1 MATLKSHEGWI
12 AGAFIYSGRRDPT
25 WNASKTAVRKL
36 HRLWDAKQPA
46 HEKPSP
52 PGLGYRGVF
61 LRAPDGREWTA
72 FNGLVSL
79 TTPAGTESRTDP
91 TREFEKSL
99 LASAPKGLLPEGFG
113 VGA

>member
-1 MATLKSHEGWI
+1 MATSKSREGWI

-25 WNASKTAVRKL
+25 WNLSKTVVWKL
-36 HRLWDAKQPA
+36 HRLWDATPPA
-46 HEKPSP
+46 REKPSP

-79 TTPAGTESRTDP
+79 TTPGGTESRTDP
-91 TREFEKSL
+91 AREFEKSL
-99 LASAPKGLLPEGFG
+99 LASAPEGLLPEGFG